1 MRSELH
7 RPLQVALLASLPMAG
22 ALAGGWMDE
31 SRLLGFTTWR
41 AACGAAGLN
50 FGSLLDFT
58 WQLLPLALTGL
69 LLGASAVLAV
79 GLIRRADQTHAR
91 DCLAAHLGCALTL
104 PLALL
109 LCASTLP
116 VPLMLIADLGIAT
129 AAAWLLILVMR
140 PASHA
145 ALPHP

>member
-1 MRSELH
+1 VRSELH

-129 AAAWLLILVMR
+129 AAARLLILVMR